1 MRSNGSSN
9 ALVAVIGTNRQFA
22 YYATPGQARVLLR
35 DGDARI
41 FSHVPMCLQL
51 HPGAQGLP
59 PGERFFFRL
68 PEEPVRVHDPQNI
81 FSTVFIAAKATS
93 YVREGRAV
101 VLSYDPPTIRLQPK
115 PAGIRRDTV
124 LRRPQMEKHR
134 YLDSKGDIVN
144 WTEFW
149 REERDIYIQNLSDTQ
164 ISVQIRLR
172 NGDYE
177 HMLVPRSPD
186 PMNLTSLASF
196 EDLKSSQDIRKS
208 LNMRDRKSGQ
218 RLVRVME
225 EEDYRAYF
233 DLKAKAMQIT
243 SDEAINRAERARQM
257 YREAVPDARVPEPIH
272 RVVEEGSGVMGATHL
287 GERTRVESTG
297 GIVNEED
304 VIRDPVRI
312 LMYNLQL
319 DINAETAQV
328 QSAGGQFNS
337 DKVMS
342 ASKVLGAV
350 QNMRNLNADELEHI
364 RAKGF
369 WPSVKR
375 WASME
380 IQKIH
385 EVPSMGEIPVA
396 GDDGDAFIRR
406 QAMTE

>member
-1 MRSNGSSN
+1 
-9 ALVAVIGTNRQFA
+9 
-22 YYATPGQARVLLR
+22 
-35 DGDARI
+35 
-41 FSHVPMCLQL
+41 
-51 HPGAQGLP
+51 
-59 PGERFFFRL
+59 
-68 PEEPVRVHDPQNI
+68 
-81 FSTVFIAAKATS
+81 
-93 YVREGRAV
+93 
-101 VLSYDPPTIRLQPK
+101 
-115 PAGIRRDTV
+115 
-124 LRRPQMEKHR
+124 MEKHR